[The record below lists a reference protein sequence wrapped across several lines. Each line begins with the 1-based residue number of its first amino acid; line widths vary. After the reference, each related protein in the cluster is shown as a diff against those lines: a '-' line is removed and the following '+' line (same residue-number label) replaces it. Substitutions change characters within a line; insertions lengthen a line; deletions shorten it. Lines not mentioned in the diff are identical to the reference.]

1 MAGSKT
7 GSKII
12 LEERKEGR
20 KGRLRTKCGG
30 GKKETE
36 RSAFHVERNKCFT
49 SVSLFSRIFRSSS
62 FNLTVNWLQ
71 SHPMQACV
79 ARTPARAHAVARTI
93 AGPLSHKTYA
103 SPTVF
108 VFSSRTYASTAPGL
122 PSTSSHIPP
131 PILSKSSEVPR
142 SNSTS
147 ASSSLTP
154 KGPHN
159 TEASG
164 PRLQHAHLLT
174 AVHNARELLPR
185 ILDPE
190 SEELQF
196 WSSALRDTADEL
208 AGVGTGKENRLKV
221 VGAFW
226 CFALRHNSM
235 KYVNTNWRWNGYT

>member
-1 MAGSKT
+1 MK
-7 GSKII
+7 
-12 LEERKEGR
+12 
-20 KGRLRTKCGG
+20 TKCGG
-30 GKKETE
+30 GKKESE
-36 RSAFHVERNKCFT
+36 RNAFHVERNKCFT
-49 SVSLFSRIFRSSS
+49 SVFLLLRISRSS
-62 FNLTVNWLQ
+62 NLNSTVKWPQ

-79 ARTPARAHAVARTI
+79 ARTPSRARAIARTI
-93 AGPLSHKTYA
+93 TPSSSHKIYS
-103 SPTVF
+103 SPTAL

-122 PSTSSHIPP
+122 PSTSSPIPP
-131 PILSKSSEVPR
+131 PLSSKSSEVPR

-147 ASSSLTP
+147 APSSLTP

-164 PRLQHAHLLT
+164 SRLQHAHLLT

-196 WSSALRDTADEL
+196 WSSALRVTADEL

-221 VGAFW
+221 VGAFF
-226 CFALRHNSM
+226 CFASRYNSA
-235 KYVNTNWRWNGYT
+235 KYGETYWRWHGYT